1 MALRN
6 PNLRSIIACMLLL
19 SLTALTS
26 GAQQKPESAPRPK
39 VRAITAFI
47 NLDRARYQIQMSET
61 LHFLKYV
68 QTVFES
74 RGFTVETL
82 RIATQPFPEYTKS
95 LSRDEAMQFFK
106 DLDGLAQQDHII
118 LSIGPA
124 YLSGED
130 GDAQA
135 DLLAEILQNTKSI
148 NGTVFVTKDD
158 TVNWP
163 AVKAAARVIKK
174 LADTT
179 PNSEGNFRFAAIASV
194 PPYTPFFPAAYHTG
208 TGHQFTVGLESANTV
223 AAAFQNA
230 PDIPTARRRLLD
242 LFIQQ
247 SFDVQELASRA
258 DREQGWTYL
267 GLDLSPAPAKDASI
281 GAAIEALSHQPI
293 GTSGTLSAVATI
305 TSTFKDIGAR
315 KAGYSG
321 LMLPILEDPRLAQ
334 RWNNGLI
341 SLDALLSY
349 SAVCGTGLDTIPL
362 PGNTS
367 LDALSR
373 IIGDVASLSV
383 KWNKPLSARLLP
395 VAGKHVGDQ
404 TEFTDPNLLNVTIQP
419 LPAASP

>member
-1 MALRN
+1 MSLRTRHF
-6 PNLRSIIACMLLL
+6 RSVIACTLLL
-19 SLTALTS
+19 SFFALS
-26 GAQQKPESAPRPK
+26 SAAQQKPKDDAKPK

-61 LHFLKYV
+61 VHFLKYA

-74 RGFTVETL
+74 RGYTVETL

-95 LSRDEAMQFFK
+95 LSRNEAMQFFK
-106 DLDGLAQQDHII
+106 NLDGLAQQDHVI

-135 DLLAEILQNTKSI
+135 DLLAEVLQNTKSI
-148 NGTVFVTKDD
+148 SGTVFVTKDD
-158 TVNWP
+158 NVNWP

-174 LADTT
+174 LADAT
-179 PNSEGNFRFAAIASV
+179 PRSEGNFRFAAIASV
-194 PPYTPFFPAAYHTG
+194 PPYSPFFPAAYHAG

-223 AAAFQNA
+223 ATAFQNA

-281 GAAIEALSHQPI
+281 GVAIEALSHQPF
-293 GTSGTLSAVATI
+293 GTSGTLTAVATI

-321 LMLPILEDPRLAQ
+321 LMLPILEDPRLAK

-362 PGNTS
+362 PGDTS
-367 LDALSR
+367 LDALAR
-373 IIGDVASLSV
+373 IIGDVASLAV

-419 LPAASP
+419 LPAAAP

>member
-135 DLLAEILQNTKSI
+135 DLLADILQNTKSI